1 MTGTPARLLRR
12 LFWLAPVLFALPAQ
26 ALDYRS
32 VEPASA
38 VFYDAPAANA
48 KKLFVVS
55 RFYPVEVVVSLADWT
70 KVRDV
75 SGALAWVEKKNLAE
89 RRTLLVIVPV
99 ADVRKE
105 PADKA
110 PLAFQAEKDVALDL
124 VQEAKPSPGW
134 AKVKAADGRAG
145 YVKISQV
152 WGL

>member
-1 MTGTPARLLRR
+1 MTGTTARLIRR
-12 LFWLAPVLFALPAQ
+12 LPWLAAALFALPAQ

-32 VEPASA
+32 VESASA
-38 VFYDAPAANA
+38 VLYDAPAANA
-48 KKLFVVS
+48 KKLFVVP
-55 RFYPVEVVVSLADWT
+55 RLYPVEVVVSLGDWI

-75 SGALAWVEKKNLAE
+75 TGALAWVEKKNLAQ
-89 RRTLLVIVPV
+89 RRTVLVTASV

-105 PADKA
+105 ASDKA

-124 VQEAKPSPGW
+124 VQETKPSPGW
-134 AKVKAADGRAG
+134 AKVKAADGRSG